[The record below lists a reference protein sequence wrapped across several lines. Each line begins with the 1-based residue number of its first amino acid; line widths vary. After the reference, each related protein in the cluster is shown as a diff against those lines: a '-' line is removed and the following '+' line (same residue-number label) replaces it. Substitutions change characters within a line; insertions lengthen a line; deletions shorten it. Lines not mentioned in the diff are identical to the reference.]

1 MGHIW
6 NFLTDT
12 VLKSKFSFNTRF
24 KISFVFLVE
33 LKFPLVGPCCS
44 DPGPNEAQQAFGFKI
59 TVLLLRP
66 SKSDKWK
73 RHEPPSI
80 PTACAVWFPRLAAGN
95 PSRHRLAR
103 RHFTRGRVLSHATP
117 PSLPRRSTPEE
128 QAGRRRRRLLPLLLS
143 GTSAAAF
150 RPLIN
155 DRLLPLP
162 FIASQLSPCVPQ
174 QRQLRSNPFSLQDYN
189 LWTWCICLS
198 NIVYHFAART
208 ESIYWETFESL
219 VLKRGIES
227 FYVCY
232 LVVHCTGNMWLISIC
247 FVSPSIVGGS
257 GREHCACGISLVA
270 LNSRDLDKGKG
281 CPRHLHAPKLCP
293 QLCGGR
299 CFFLSPSCLFLSMQN
314 MRVGEG
320 KLPILMLCR

>member
-1 MGHIW
+1 MKPNRLLGS
-6 NFLTDT
+6 
-12 VLKSKFSFNTRF
+12 KSPSCF
-24 KISFVFLVE
+24 
-33 LKFPLVGPCCS
+33 C
-44 DPGPNEAQQAFGFKI
+44 DPANRTSGSA
-59 TVLLLRP
+59 TSRRP
-66 SKSDKWK
+66 S
-73 RHEPPSI
+73 RPPAPSGFRVSPPATPAVTDSLGGI
-80 PTACAVWFPRLAAGN
+80 SRGDACSPTPRRAA
-95 PSRHRLAR
+95 
-103 RHFTRGRVLSHATP
+103 P

-247 FVSPSIVGGS
+247 FVSPLDSRWFRQGTLCLRNFPCSSQQQGP
-257 GREHCACGISLVA
+257 GQRE
-270 LNSRDLDKGKG
+270 R
-281 CPRHLHAPKLCP
+281 
-293 QLCGGR
+293 
-299 CFFLSPSCLFLSMQN
+299 LSPSSSCTEAVSSALWWQVFFFFLLRVYFCQCKTCVWGRRSYQFWCCVGSLFLW
-314 MRVGEG
+314 
-320 KLPILMLCR
+320 